1 MMCNYHR
8 YNAAGEK
15 IVAFLPT
22 NIICG
27 ILLVYNL
34 HQSLKFLSF
43 DVSGKIIYGSYE
55 LTTTDGFLLISKDD
69 GGVGISDTNRE
80 IIYDNIR
87 DSIID
92 IATAELG
99 HYH

>member
-1 MMCNYHR
+1 MMCSYHR
-8 YNAAGEK
+8 NNAAGEK
-15 IVAFLPT
+15 IVAFLLT

-55 LTTTDGFLLISKDD
+55 LTNTGLLLINDMLGKFWASRNGK
-69 GGVGISDTNRE
+69 E
-80 IIYDNIR
+80 Y
-87 DSIID
+87 
-92 IATAELG
+92 IAFSTTS
-99 HYH
+99 